1 MDGTVTKL
9 QVGAGVGARAC
20 TLIICIHLY
29 NITRLRRIDEIVG
42 KVCMLVHIWRWLSVP
57 NWHRDAKQ

>member
-1 MDGTVTKL
+1 MTKL
-9 QVGAGVGARAC
+9 QVGAGVGARAS

-29 NITRLRRIDEIVG
+29 NITRLRAIDETAIGQVR
-42 KVCMLVHIWRWLSVP
+42 MLVHIWRWLSVP